1 MSKKSLSINV
11 VCNCKRIESSR
22 MCKLI
27 AHAKNISSVVEIKG
41 WVMVSISIQIKTLEL
56 F

>member
-1 MSKKSLSINV
+1 MSKKSLSINI

-27 AHAKNISSVVEIKG
+27 AHAKNISSVG
-41 WVMVSISIQIKTLEL
+41 AMVSISIQIKTLEL